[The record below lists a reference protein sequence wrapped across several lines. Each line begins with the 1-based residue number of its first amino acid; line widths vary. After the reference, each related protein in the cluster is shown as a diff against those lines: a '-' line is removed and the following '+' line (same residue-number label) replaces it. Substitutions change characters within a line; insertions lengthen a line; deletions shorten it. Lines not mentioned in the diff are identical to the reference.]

1 MHLLVEDF
9 DHPVEDLLILAGTSR
24 GELLAG
30 LASDGRRPGEKV
42 FPVLGISC

>member
-9 DHPVEDLLILAGTSR
+9 DHPVEDRLILAGTGR

-30 LASDGRRPGEKV
+30 LASDGRRPGEKA
-42 FPVLGISC
+42 FAVLGISC